1 MTPSLS
7 RLAAGATLLL
17 ARASWCRGATRS
29 VMSAAQHASAA
40 IVEPKG
46 DAHTASVVFLHGLGD
61 SGDGWA
67 TLMPELDPLISASPT
82 VRYILPHAPTRPITL
97 NGGMAMPGWFDI
109 ASLDARGKEDAD
121 GLAAAASRVEEILAA
136 EIASG

>member
-1 MTPSLS
+1 MLPCAKWWVTQDF
-7 RLAAGATLLL
+7 RVRRKEVEGRRKGGGAG
-17 ARASWCRGATRS
+17 
-29 VMSAAQHASAA
+29 
-40 IVEPKG
+40 IV
-46 DAHTASVVFLHGLGD
+46 
-61 SGDGWA
+61 A

-136 EIASG
+136 EVASG

>member
-1 MTPSLS
+1 MDGRPF
-7 RLAAGATLLL
+7 RVLLPTSPES
-17 ARASWCRGATRS
+17 ARAP
-29 VMSAAQHASAA
+29 VA
-40 IVEPKG
+40 IL
-46 DAHTASVVFLHGLGD
+46 LHGLGD

-136 EIASG
+136 EVASG